1 MRAYFEEGPARHWHA
16 DHWHAMPVDYA
27 EPCDLGHERKEVRRL
42 WISTDVAW
50 LPRCEAWAD
59 PSSIAMIEHE
69 RHTQSSI
76 SLERRFYTSSLAIE
90 AHEMLRLIRSH
101 WCIENGLH

>member
-1 MRAYFEEGPARHWHA
+1 VRAYFEEGPVRHWHA

-50 LPRCEAWAD
+50 LPRCEA
-59 PSSIAMIEHE
+59 
-69 RHTQSSI
+69 
-76 SLERRFYTSSLAIE
+76 
-90 AHEMLRLIRSH
+90 
-101 WCIENGLH
+101 